1 MSDPVTNIEI
11 EDVLS
16 SIRRLVAE
24 SERPVDRLAERSRA
38 LSGLADRLM
47 LTPALRIAEPPVPA
61 APVSDLAA
69 KMAMSVAP
77 APDVPAAT
85 RAAGLESALALHLQ
99 DWEPDGSE
107 AGAARLIAP
116 AAFLPGGAP
125 QPEPEPEPEAEPFA
139 DAVLDWSAPAPDD
152 SPVMRSALSPVAMP
166 IPPANGPVAAVV
178 QPVAALVQPVV
189 AVVQPVA
196 TVVQPVA
203 ALVQPVATVVLPVA
217 AVVQPVVAVVQPV
230 AAVVQPVAQP
240 SAAVV
245 QPVALAQPQTDDDKG
260 EAGLDDDLALAEA
273 VNADQPA
280 GDAIAGLLRAGVIDE
295 ELLRNLVFDIVRQ
308 ELQGTL
314 GERITRNVRKLVR
327 REIYR
332 VLSSQEFE

>member
-203 ALVQPVATVVLPVA
+203 A
-217 AVVQPVVAVVQPV
+217 VVQPVVAVVQPV

-245 QPVALAQPQTDDDKG
+245 QPAALAQPQTDDDKG

>member
-203 ALVQPVATVVLPVA
+203 ALVQPVV
-217 AVVQPVVAVVQPV
+217 
-230 AAVVQPVAQP
+230 AVVQPVAQP

-245 QPVALAQPQTDDDKG
+245 QPAALAQPQTDDDKG

>member
-24 SERPVDRLAERSRA
+24 SERPVDRLAERARA

-196 TVVQPVA
+196 TVVQPV
-203 ALVQPVATVVLPVA
+203 
-217 AVVQPVVAVVQPV
+217 VAVVQPV

-245 QPVALAQPQTDDDKG
+245 QPAALAQPQTDDDKG

>member
-203 ALVQPVATVVLPVA
+203 ALVQPVV
-217 AVVQPVVAVVQPV
+217 
-230 AAVVQPVAQP
+230 AVVQPVAQP

-245 QPVALAQPQTDDDKG
+245 QPAALAQPQTDDEKG

>member
-196 TVVQPVA
+196 
-203 ALVQPVATVVLPVA
+203 
-217 AVVQPVVAVVQPV
+217 
-230 AAVVQPVAQP
+230 QP

-245 QPVALAQPQTDDDKG
+245 QPAALAQPQTDDDKG

>member
-61 APVSDLAA
+61 SPVSDLAA

-152 SPVMRSALSPVAMP
+152 SPVMRSALSPVAML

-196 TVVQPVA
+196 TVVQPV
-203 ALVQPVATVVLPVA
+203 
-217 AVVQPVVAVVQPV
+217 VAVVQPV

-245 QPVALAQPQTDDDKG
+245 QPAALAQPQTDDDKG

>member
-196 TVVQPVA
+196 TVVQPV
-203 ALVQPVATVVLPVA
+203 
-217 AVVQPVVAVVQPV
+217 VAVVQPV

-245 QPVALAQPQTDDDKG
+245 QPAALAQPQTDDEKG